1 MVNAI
6 SYDVLPK
13 GISELPKISVEYAL
27 QLMRD
32 DVAMLLAYSPVPL
45 ADPPNVAGVYML
57 LLDDKVVYIGEAK
70 GSKWVLTH

>member
-32 DVAMLLAYSPVPL
+32 DVAMLLAYSPENATAIIP
-45 ADPPNVAGVYML
+45 
-57 LLDDKVVYIGEAK
+57 
-70 GSKWVLTH
+70 H